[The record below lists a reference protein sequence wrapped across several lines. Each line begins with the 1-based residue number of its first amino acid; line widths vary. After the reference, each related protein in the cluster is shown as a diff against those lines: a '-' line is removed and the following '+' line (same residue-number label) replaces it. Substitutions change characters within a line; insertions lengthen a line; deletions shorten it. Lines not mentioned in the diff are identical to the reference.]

1 MADTKRGRE
10 RSGRGKERQHHLREI
25 EDDVAALREAGPT
38 TFETPMVASYTVL
51 PDEEPLRMECWGFEE
66 LGYGVVLYDEAGE
79 ELAYLSHESV
89 VAIEPA

>member
-38 TFETPMVASYTVL
+38 TFETPMVASYTVP
-51 PDEEPLRMECWGFEE
+51 PDEEPLRMECWGFEK
-66 LGYGVVLYDEAGE
+66 LGYGVVLYDEVGE

>member
-10 RSGRGKERQHHLREI
+10 RSGRGKQRQYRLREI

-51 PDEEPLRMECWGFEE
+51 PDEEPVRMECWGFEE
-66 LGYGVVLYDEAGE
+66 LGYGVVLYDEDGE